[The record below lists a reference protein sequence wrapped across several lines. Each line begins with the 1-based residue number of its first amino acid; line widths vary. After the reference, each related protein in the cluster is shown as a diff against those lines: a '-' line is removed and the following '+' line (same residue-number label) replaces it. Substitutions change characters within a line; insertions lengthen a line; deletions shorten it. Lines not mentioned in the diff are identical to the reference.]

1 MWNELYQKLN
11 NSDREEFR
19 RLLNLLLSRTFIIR
33 DVYDSREGMMKINP
47 EYRFVERNYE
57 LFIDYL
63 SYAGW
68 ILQKDGNY
76 GVIALGNEYEYNRL
90 RLDKNTT
97 LILYTLRLIFEEERE
112 KVSLRNEILTTT
124 GQMVHKM
131 ITLGIT
137 AKKPSDKDLADGL
150 RQLSRHNI
158 IEKIEGRWEQADTK
172 LLILPSILFV
182 ITNEKISRMYE
193 TLVNGENVE
202 TDNGKENDSEDDLV
216 IRGDDVL

>member
-76 GVIALGNEYEYNRL
+76 GVIALGNEYEYNRV